1 MDLRY
6 SEEYEQFRAQ
16 VRAFLAENWPPKGAE
31 VELGAGERVA
41 RFRKRAIERGYLARA
56 LPRKYG
62 GSEQTPD
69 VLRAV
74 SIQEEFGR
82 VGAPQDIGVPGA
94 QLLPTLL
101 AHGTEQQKLRYLP
114 PTILGELVWCQGY
127 SEPGSGSDLASVQT
141 RAELVDD
148 EWLINGQKIWTSGA
162 QQADMIYLLCRTEPD
177 AGKHAGISYLLLDM
191 KQPGI
196 DVRPLRMMSGE
207 AHFNEVFFDDARTP
221 ADHIVGKRGEGWI
234 VSRSTLSSERD
245 AAGGALA
252 ARRQFRDLVQL
263 ARHTVRDGRPAVED
277 PSVRQRLAELDG
289 YVTAAEYSG
298 YRQLTCGARGQSPG
312 IVGMMNKEISNSIGY
327 MLANL
332 GLDLIGDGGLRA
344 PDPQGGAPGA
354 QAGPAPWV
362 REFMW
367 ARGFATAGGT
377 ANIQRNIIGER
388 GLGLPRDFAAQR
400 SK

>member
-6 SEEYEQFRAQ
+6 SEEYEEFREE

-31 VELGAGERVA
+31 AELGPSERVA
-41 RFRKRAIERGYLARA
+41 SFRKRAIERGYLARA

-114 PTILGELVWCQGY
+114 PSILGELVWCQGY
-127 SEPGSGSDLASVQT
+127 SEPGSGSDLASIQT
-141 RAELVDD
+141 RAELVGD
-148 EWLINGQKIWTSGA
+148 EWVINGQKIWTSGA

-191 KQPGI
+191 RQPGI

-234 VSRSTLSSERD
+234 VSRSTLSSERN
-245 AAGGALA
+245 AAGGAVA

-263 ARHTVRDGRPAVED
+263 ARNTVRDGRPAVED
-277 PSVRQRLAELDG
+277 PSVRQRLVELDG

-298 YRQLTCGARGQSPG
+298 YRQLTCDARGQSPG
-312 IVGMMNKEISNSIGY
+312 IVGMMNKEISNSIGF

-332 GLDLIGDGGLRA
+332 GLDLIGDSGLEA
-344 PDPQGGAPGA
+344 PDRQLPGPGDGAA
-354 QAGPAPWV
+354 RWV
-362 REFMW
+362 GEFMF
-367 ARGFATAGGT
+367 ARGFAIAGGT

-400 SK
+400 GK